1 MSLDY
6 GFVDSKFVQTET
18 SSPDDLSVTIRSSV
32 SAKMLLGH
40 RDLVEIHRLRHGAGL
55 PLLLHQVRPGDV
67 RTCDHHYHHYHHVII
82 RYDLDR
88 NVEVSQGCATREVQ
102 LQQHECETQVC
113 FCGMADIEIELGGN
127 YCNLAEQRCAGDCV
141 LL

>member
-1 MSLDY
+1 MIIS
-6 GFVDSKFVQTET
+6 
-18 SSPDDLSVTIRSSV
+18 I
-32 SAKMLLGH
+32 
-40 RDLVEIHRLRHGAGL
+40 II
-55 PLLLHQVRPGDV
+55 
-67 RTCDHHYHHYHHVII
+67 II

-113 FCGMADIEIELGGN
+113 FCEMADVEIELRGN
-127 YCNLAEQRCAGDCV
+127 CCNLAEQRCAGDCV